1 MRKLIREAAVP
12 LIVLAALGVAALVFR
27 STLVAWFTGKGGGA
41 WSAPARVTAGRLTID
56 TSLQPDPPRQEGD
69 RVRVEV
75 ATTSGTPV
83 DGAKVD
89 VTYDMPAMGG
99 MAEMKSTF
107 VATASGPGRYE
118 APFDLPMGGSWGLIV
133 TVTSPSGSATA
144 RYSFTVGTS
153 GLKVLDGDSGEV
165 IAPSGPPPPV
175 LPRSEFPPAA
185 LAALREAFAP
195 YDQVRSALGEGRVP
209 APATAQALAH
219 AIREAL
225 AAMPADPTAAEVTAS
240 LGQSATAADAI
251 ASAADVEAARTAFA
265 ELNRQ
270 WSALAASDA
279 RVADG
284 WRTRV
289 CPMAPGFGRWFQR
302 DDAPANPYLGN
313 NMSSCVTDFDSAAAA
328 AAKTPAPEAGG
339 EIRIDE
345 GRRKVIGV
353 RTGKVTEGPMTLDLR
368 AVGRLTY
375 DETRL
380 EDVTLKIGG
389 FITDLRVAATG
400 QAVKKGETLFTLYS
414 PELYA
419 AEQEYL
425 LARQSQQA
433 AAITGNST
441 RSDALLRAAEKKLR
455 LWGLSDRQLAQIVS
469 RGEAIEDL
477 PFPSPASGYVIE
489 KNVVE
494 GASVETGARLF
505 RIAALDKIWVEA
517 DVYERDLPRIH
528 KGDAASVALSYQPGT
543 SYDGKV
549 TFVYPYLD
557 PTTRTGRVR
566 IELPN
571 KGLALKPDMYATVNF
586 HVALGDRVQVPS
598 SAIVYTGPRRLVF
611 VDLGDGRL
619 RPQEVTI
626 GAQNPEMVEVLSGL
640 SPGDVVVTS
649 GNFLVAAESRIRSSA
664 TYWEDSP

>member
-1 MRKLIREAAVP
+1 MRKLLREATVP

-69 RVRVEV
+69 RVRVDI

-133 TVTSPSGSATA
+133 TVTSASGSATA

-153 GLKVLDGDSGEV
+153 GLKVLDADSGDV

-175 LPRSEFPPAA
+175 LQRAELPPAA
-185 LAALREAFAP
+185 LAALRGGFEP

-209 APATAQALAH
+209 PPATAQALAH
-219 AIREAL
+219 AIHEAL
-225 AAMPADPTAAEVTAS
+225 AAMPPDQAADVTAS

-251 ASAADVEAARTAFA
+251 ASAADVAAARTAFA

-270 WSALAASDA
+270 WSALAASDP
-279 RVADG
+279 RLADG

-302 DDAPANPYLGN
+302 DDAPANPYLGDK
-313 NMSSCVTDFDSAAAA
+313 MSSCVTDFDGAAAA
-328 AAKTPAPEAGG
+328 SKTPSSAASG

-345 GRRKVIGV
+345 ARRKVIGV
-353 RTGKVTEGPMTLDLR
+353 RTGKVIQGPMALDLR

-389 FITDLRVAATG
+389 FITHLRVAATG

-433 AAITGNST
+433 ASTTGAST

-455 LWGLSDRQLAQIVS
+455 LWGLSDKQLAQIVAN
-469 RGEAIEDL
+469 GEAIEDL

-528 KGDAASVALSYQPGT
+528 KGDAASVALSYEPGT
-543 SYDGKV
+543 DYDGKV

-557 PTTRTGRVR
+557 PATRTGRVR

-586 HVALGDRVQVPS
+586 HVALGDRVQVPA
-598 SAIVYTGPRRLVF
+598 SAVVYTGPRRLVF

-626 GAQNPEMVEVLSGL
+626 GAQTPEMAEVLSGL